1 MAAAHGSLEHLLPAG
16 WTSIVQLWFQE
27 DCPSF
32 DYGGFVVGED
42 VETATLY
49 GKSKVRYVLLLPA
62 NSRTG
67 CTRGS
72 SLFQ

>member
-1 MAAAHGSLEHLLPAG
+1 MASQHGKLEHLLPAG

-42 VETATLY
+42 IETATLY
-49 GKSKVRYVLLLPA
+49 GKSKVPD
-62 NSRTG
+62 
-67 CTRGS
+67 
-72 SLFQ
+72 SLMLYY